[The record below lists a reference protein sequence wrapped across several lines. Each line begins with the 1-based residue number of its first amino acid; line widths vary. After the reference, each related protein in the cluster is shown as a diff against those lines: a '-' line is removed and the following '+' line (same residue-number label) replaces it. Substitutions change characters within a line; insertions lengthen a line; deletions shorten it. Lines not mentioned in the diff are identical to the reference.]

1 MYMNGPLPKRENSII
16 EVTLFDSNQL
26 GVWKKNQL
34 KKSTKEN
41 SISSRLNM
49 LNELKMNQTEV
60 EK

>member
-1 MYMNGPLPKRENSII
+1 MSGPLPKRKNSII
-16 EVTLFDSNQL
+16 EVTVFDSNQL

-41 SISSRLNM
+41 LISSRLNM

>member
-1 MYMNGPLPKRENSII
+1 MNGPLPKRKNSII

-26 GVWKKNQL
+26 GVRKKNQW

-41 SISSRLNM
+41 LISSRLNM

>member
-1 MYMNGPLPKRENSII
+1 MNGPLPKRENSII